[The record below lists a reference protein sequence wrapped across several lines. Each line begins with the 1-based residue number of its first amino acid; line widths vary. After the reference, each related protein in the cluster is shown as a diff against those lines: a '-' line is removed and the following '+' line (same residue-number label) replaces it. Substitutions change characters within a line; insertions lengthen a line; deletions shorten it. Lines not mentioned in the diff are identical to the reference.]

1 MTLSTILGSIA
12 IGVLCLIIV
21 IYFAIQVEKYARK
34 KWMQAS
40 AHQVIMASAMMIAMF
55 SILLLAAI
63 IRIGLLIWSGEI
75 K

>member
-1 MTLSTILGSIA
+1 MALSTILGSIA

-21 IYFAIQVEKYARK
+21 IYFAIQVEKYARR

-40 AHQVIMASAMMIAMF
+40 ARQIMALSAMMIAMF

-63 IRIGLLIWSGEI
+63 IRVGLLIWSGEI

>member
-1 MTLSTILGSIA
+1 MALSTILGSIA
-12 IGVLCLIIV
+12 VGVISLIMI
-21 IYFAIQVEKYARK
+21 IYFAIQVEKYARR

-40 AHQVIMASAMMIAMF
+40 ARQIMALSAMMIAMF